1 MKVVRAE
8 SDLLPAVAQ
17 ARREALA
24 AFGDGTL
31 YLERLVERPRH
42 VEFQILAD
50 DHDHVV
56 HLFERE
62 CSIQRRHQKVLEET
76 PSPALTPAL
85 RRRMGDAA
93 VRLARAAG
101 YRNAGTVEF
110 LVEGATGGAGESAR
124 DDARFYFLEMNAR
137 LQVEHPITE
146 AVVGV
151 DLVRAQILV
160 ASGQPVPWSQDEL
173 HQRGHAFE
181 ARIYAED
188 PAHGHLPQAGHLA
201 LYREPSGP
209 GIRVD
214 SGVVEGS
221 DVPVHY
227 DPLLAKLVATGETRE
242 IARRRAEAAL
252 RDFPILGLR
261 TNTSFLLALLRHPRV
276 VDGDTDTTFLDEE
289 GDRLLEGTGAVPPD
303 AVLVAA
309 LARHDGQAS
318 TPVANGRD
326 PWQDLR
332 NVRV

>member
-1 MKVVRAE
+1 
-8 SDLLPAVAQ
+8 
-17 ARREALA
+17 
-24 AFGDGTL
+24 
-31 YLERLVERPRH
+31 
-42 VEFQILAD
+42 
-50 DHDHVV
+50 
-56 HLFERE
+56 
-62 CSIQRRHQKVLEET
+62 
-76 PSPALTPAL
+76 
-85 RRRMGDAA
+85 
-93 VRLARAAG
+93 
-101 YRNAGTVEF
+101 
-110 LVEGATGGAGESAR
+110 
-124 DDARFYFLEMNAR
+124 
-137 LQVEHPITE
+137 
-146 AVVGV
+146 
-151 DLVRAQILV
+151 
-160 ASGQPVPWSQDEL
+160 
-173 HQRGHAFE
+173 
-181 ARIYAED
+181 
-188 PAHGHLPQAGHLA
+188 
-201 LYREPSGP
+201 
-209 GIRVD
+209 VD